1 MADMDMDWP
10 YMKVKEEVIKF
21 SKSPEDASFLLT
33 NLVDDKGTC
42 HWQCN
47 VKILRDTFR
56 NEMGVNIDW

>member
-1 MADMDMDWP
+1 
-10 YMKVKEEVIKF
+10 MKVKEEVIKF

-56 NEMGVNIDW
+56 DEMGVNIN